1 VTFLEVLDRRG
12 RLLARHRIDQWPVT
26 VGRAYTSDVIVDD
39 PYVCPAHVRLSRNGD
54 AGLVVEDL
62 GSVNGTRADP
72 GGGRIAHEV
81 VPPDTRLRIGNT
93 MLRVRDAETRVPRA
107 MVHSVAGGGAESLAR
122 TPFALAWWL
131 LLVPVL
137 LNATF
142 VQSYQRPEALGVAG
156 TGIFLVLLVAAWA
169 GAWALVTR
177 IVAHEWRFLA
187 HVAVTCMYLA
197 IQLVADF
204 VHGYVALLLGDTWP
218 GMLLGLLCD
227 LLPYVWLFSA
237 HLALVGTAN
246 RRRRIAV
253 AAGVALTIVG
263 LGTFMTHW
271 TARQFSSVIRFD
283 GTLEPFPSAWLPGA
297 PIDRLVADIP
307 ELEREVRRLA
317 AERPR
322 GSWMSS
328 LDFD

>member
-1 VTFLEVLDRRG
+1 MTFLEVLDRRG
-12 RLLARHRIDQWPVT
+12 RLLARHRVDQWPVT
-26 VGRAYTSDVIVDD
+26 VGRAYTSDVIVED

-54 AGLVVEDL
+54 AGIVVEDL
-62 GSVNGTRADP
+62 GSVNGTRAEP
-72 GGGRIAHEV
+72 GGGRIMREV

-93 MLRVRDAETRVPRA
+93 VLRVRDAETRVPPA
-107 MVHSVAGGGAESLAR
+107 MVHSAAGGGTERFAR
-122 TPFALAWWL
+122 TPFALACCL
-131 LLVPVL
+131 FLVPVL
-137 LNATF
+137 LAATF
-142 VQSYQRPEALGVAG
+142 VQGYERPEVLGVAG
-156 TGIFLVLLVAAWA
+156 TGIFLMLLVAAWA

-177 IVAHEWRFLA
+177 IVTHEWRFLA
-187 HVAVTCMYLA
+187 HVAVACVYLG
-197 IQLVADF
+197 IQLVADA
-204 VHGYVALLLGDTWP
+204 VHVYVAFLLGDTWP
-218 GMLLGLLCD
+218 GTVLEVLCD

-237 HLALVGTAN
+237 HLALVGTAS

-253 AAGVALTIVG
+253 ATGVALLLVG
-263 LGTFMTHW
+263 LGTFMSHW

-322 GSWMSS
+322 GSWLLSQFP
-328 LDFD
+328 D